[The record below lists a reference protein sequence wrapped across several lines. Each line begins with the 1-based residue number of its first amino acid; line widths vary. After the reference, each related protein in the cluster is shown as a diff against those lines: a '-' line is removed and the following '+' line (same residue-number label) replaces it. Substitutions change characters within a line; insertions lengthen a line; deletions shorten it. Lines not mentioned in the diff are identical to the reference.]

1 MTNEERRKNFFNN
14 MRLSSVPEDC
24 NYLIIKRDSFLGFP
38 KERYLQA
45 MDEVRASVIMDGY
58 SPLVKLIVYLL
69 EETMITGYNSDSEIF
84 KKDKNNA

>member
-1 MTNEERRKNFFNN
+1 MN
-14 MRLSSVPEDC
+14 LSQLKEDC
-24 NYLIIKRDSFLGFP
+24 DCIIIKRDSFLGFP

-45 MDEVRASVIMDGY
+45 MNEVRASVIMDDY

-69 EETMITGYNSDSEIF
+69 EEAMITGYNSNSEIF